1 MDSVDL
7 HGKVALITG
16 ARRGIGAAA
25 ADAIESLGARVAR
38 HQRQGGDFAAD
49 LSQVDAAGDLL
60 QRVLDRYGRLDYL
73 VNNAA
78 LTPLGAS
85 EGATARFST
94 GAPAAPWDAALFDQ
108 TLAVNLRAPLQL
120 ALLAAERAPMLSA
133 IVNIGSGSAARGDGS
148 SSYYVLSK
156 GTVPVLTEYLARR
169 LAPRVRVN
177 ALLAGLIDTEEIA
190 ARGPAFA
197 PRRDEIMRRTPMGR
211 MGRPEEMAE
220 VIAFFLAGAGFIT
233 GSTVTLDGGWH
244 L

>member
-1 MDSVDL
+1 MKSVDL
-7 HGKVALITG
+7 TGKVALVTG

-25 ADAIESLGARVAR
+25 ADALEALGARVAR
-38 HQRQGGDFAAD
+38 HQRQGGAFAAD
-49 LSQVDAAGDLL
+49 LARADAADALL
-60 QRVLDRYGRLDYL
+60 TGVLESFGRLDFL

-85 EGATARFST
+85 EGATAGFST
-94 GAPAAPWDAALFDQ
+94 GDPAAPWDAALFDQ
-108 TLAVNLRAPLQL
+108 ALAVNLRAPLQL
-120 ALLAAERAPMLSA
+120 ALLAAERAPTLSA

-177 ALLAGLIDTEEIA
+177 ALLAGMIDTEEIRG
-190 ARGPAFA
+190 RGPAFQ
-197 PRRDEIMRRTPMGR
+197 PRVDEIVRRTPMGR
-211 MGRPEEMAE
+211 MGQPREMAE
-220 VIAFFLAGAGFIT
+220 VIAFLLGGAGFTT
-233 GSTVTLDGGWH
+233 GSTLTLDGGWH

>member
-1 MDSVDL
+1 MDLS
-7 HGKVALITG
+7 GKVALVTG

-25 ADAIESLGARVAR
+25 AQALEAAGVRVAR
-38 HQRQGGDFAAD
+38 HQRAGGDFAAD
-49 LSQVDAAGDLL
+49 LSQLEAAPRLVA
-60 QRVLDRYGRLDYL
+60 RVLERWGRLDYL

-85 EGATARFST
+85 EGATAGFAT
-94 GAPAAPWDAALFDQ
+94 TAAPAPWDAALFEQ
-108 TLAVNLRAPLQL
+108 SLAVNLRAPLQL
-120 ALLAAERAPMLSA
+120 ALAAAEGSPSLSA

-156 GTVPVLTEYLARR
+156 GSVPVLTEYLARR

-177 ALLAGLIDTEEIA
+177 ALLAGLIDTEEIR
-190 ARGPAFA
+190 ARGPAFQ
-197 PRRDEIMRRTPMGR
+197 PRVQEILHRTPMGR

-220 VIAFFLAGAGFIT
+220 VITFLLGGADFTT
-233 GSTVTLDGGWH
+233 GAVLTLDGGWH